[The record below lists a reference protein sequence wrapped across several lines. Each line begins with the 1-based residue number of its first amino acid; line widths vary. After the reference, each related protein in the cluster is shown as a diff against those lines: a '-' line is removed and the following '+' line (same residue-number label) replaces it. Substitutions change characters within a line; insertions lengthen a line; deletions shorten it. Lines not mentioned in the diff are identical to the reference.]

1 MVGMLLVGF
10 IGYASDR
17 VIVYTFRRALRWSPN
32 LFR

>member
-1 MVGMLLVGF
+1 MLLIGF

-17 VIVYTFRRALRWSPN
+17 AVVYGFRRALRWSPD